1 MKNEEHSLLYHAMH
15 SRPMAGCLPLF
26 FLLAAIVVG
35 GVFFFVEVSMPGP
48 VRPQGNGKAMFM
60 NDEIT
65 DMRLQ
70 LRSPLPLI
78 LPAYVDPTRQEAAAG
93 QKLPRKA
100 TPELQAAPGT
110 RIFERYPDSMIL
122 DEERLLQLPPATQ
135 ENAPSPTPPT
145 AEDREE
151 QPAV

>member
-1 MKNEEHSLLYHAMH
+1 MKTEEHSLLYHAMH

-35 GVFFFVEVSMPGP
+35 SVLLFVEVDMPKP
-48 VRPQGNGKAMFM
+48 VRPQGHGKVMFM

-78 LPAYVDPTRQEAAAG
+78 LPPYVDPTRQEAAADHN
-93 QKLPRKA
+93 LPRKA
-100 TPELQAAPGT
+100 SPELQPSPGT
-110 RIFERYPDSMIL
+110 QIFERYPDSMIL
-122 DEERLLQLPPATQ
+122 DEERLLQLPPQSQQPAP
-135 ENAPSPTPPT
+135 APS

-151 QPAV
+151 QPAI